1 MRKIDDVI
9 KSIFR
14 SEPNVFG
21 QDLMTSYE
29 KLINMRMFKS
39 VRKKSVRDQN
49 APERKLFCARNRLF
63 TLLVWT
69 SHRALVRKQL
79 LDYLFSLLELW
90 LSKLPMHSW

>member
-1 MRKIDDVI
+1 MSSSLFLDLNTNSPNTFGQDLMTSYKKLINMRKIDDVI

-39 VRKKSVRDQN
+39 VRKKSVRNQN
-49 APERKLFCARNRLF
+49 APETAF
-63 TLLVWT
+63 
-69 SHRALVRKQL
+69 SHYSITTFSALKT
-79 LDYLFSLLELW
+79 
-90 LSKLPMHSW
+90 